1 MLKKSLIAL
10 AVVAI
15 AMPAF
20 AGKIKIHEPWPTAL
34 VPQEVAKIDVI
45 LDVGFFIE
53 IKDEKAIKVKQ
64 DTSSSDPI
72 KTYVGCKKTDV
83 VSNFAAQLM
92 VSAAA
97 ASAAGG
103 SWSATIDPSTI
114 PAGTTNVEICVK
126 GTGVDISKLTGG
138 SKDVKVA
145 TVTVKVLPAA

>member
-10 AVVAI
+10 AVIAM

-20 AGKIKIHEPWPTAL
+20 AGKLKVHEPWPTQL
-34 VPQEVAKIDVI
+34 VPQEICKIDVV
-45 LDVGFFIE
+45 LDVGFYIE
-53 IKDEKAIKVKQ
+53 IVDEKAIKVEQ
-64 DTSSSDPI
+64 DTQSSDPA

-83 VSNFAAQLM
+83 KSNFAAQLL

-103 SWSATIDPSTI
+103 SWSATVTPNTV

-126 GTGVDISKLTGG
+126 GTSVDISKLTGG
-138 SKDVKVA
+138 SKNVKVA
-145 TVTVKVLPAA
+145 EVTVKVLPA